1 MNKAIITISSVLVA
15 VNLLCGLIVTAFGWF
30 NIIIST
36 LIIVLTTILLLAV
49 FNLMNLKDGYKV
61 SLSFIIPILGV
72 IEYVLSVF
80 MPNRMSDNWCLIL
93 IILLF
98 LAEVV
103 IVSVAQTVSNKIR

>member
-1 MNKAIITISSVLVA
+1 MNKAIIIISSILVA

-30 NIIIST
+30 NVFIST
-36 LIIVLTTILLLAV
+36 LIIVLTTILFLAV
-49 FNLMNLKDGYKV
+49 FNRMNLKDGYKV

-72 IEYVLSVF
+72 LEYFLSVF
-80 MPNRMSDNWCLIL
+80 MPNRVSDNWCLIL

-103 IVSVAQTVSNKIR
+103 IVSVSQTVSNKIR

>member
-1 MNKAIITISSVLVA
+1 M
-15 VNLLCGLIVTAFGWF
+15 CGLIVTAFGWF

-36 LIIVLTTILLLAV
+36 LIIVLTTIILLAV